1 MINYIDKMADAIVDV
16 LKYSDQSVPWPE
28 AEHVDP
34 DPAIKPEWYYPAL
47 QSSDASE
54 IIAILLYTQQAG
66 LYDDEIGDLVLG
78 VGLVEMKH
86 FANIRDTIVS
96 LGGELP
102 QPLTGQDLKLGTT
115 VGEAL
120 AIDVQSE
127 YDTILFYEDL
137 KKKITSQ
144 TETAQTIQ
152 AMLDKIIADETLH
165 LKLFL
170 QQLHK
175 LQLSHL
181 IDHISEAVYS
191 KFPALKPK
199 A

>member
-1 MINYIDKMADAIVDV
+1 MINYVDKMADAIVDV
-16 LKYSDQSVPWPE
+16 LKYSDQSVPWPD

-34 DPAIKPEWYYPAL
+34 DPAIKPEWFYPAL

-102 QPLTGQDLKLGTT
+102 QPVTGANLKLGDT

-120 AIDVQSE
+120 AINVQSE

-144 TETAQTIQ
+144 TETAKTIL

-165 LKLFL
+165 LRLFVE
-170 QQLHK
+170 QLHK
-175 LQLSHL
+175 LQLTEL
-181 IDHISEAVYS
+181 ISDLSGKLYE
-191 KFPALKPK
+191 KFPALRPQ
-199 A
+199 